1 MISLR
6 NHVKNEKMH
15 YVVFCFVFLCGM
27 ATSLA
32 IYLEERKHVYS
43 DQKAVGEL
51 FTEKLNDSL
60 TQYITEVSSAA
71 ALIESSKGEVSAG
84 YFSRFAQRVI
94 TTQGINLYFA
104 QYVPA
109 SKKNEYEMQKRIL
122 LGNYNFRIYPDGNR
136 SEYMPLALG
145 YPDKFTYGYDILS
158 SQYRNISSVIQARN
172 SSSVTLSEPTLS
184 PFSDSS
190 LSTAADTF
198 IIRKPIYLSV
208 DARSYKLTDDIG
220 FHGIVGAFFRVDSL
234 FKEVNSLV
242 NHDLYYRLADVS
254 SDRELWF
261 VDTAEPS
268 SWEGVSFDTHYLSI
282 AGRKWRIDTRYNE
295 NIITRIHWFLVTV
308 PLFVFGFLALF
319 LAYYSRKLSLT
330 YFSMLDSINKRI
342 EIDELTGLLSRYQ
355 IQLELNELIVT
366 CQKEEKQLAALI
378 LDLDHFKT
386 INDAFGHELGDKL
399 LVKVSKR
406 LASILPDDAVIGYL
420 GGDAFLVLVV
430 QSDGQD
436 MPALDVLA
444 KDWIQKVSQ
453 SYFVEGLTLDI
464 GCSIGVALY
473 PEFGKDAVTLIKNA
487 DMAVYQAKTAGR
499 ATYHFYDG
507 DMGRRFARNVRIETR
522 LRLAL
527 QNGNLELHFQPK
539 VDLTTERCVGMEALL
554 RWNDEELGMV
564 SPAEFVPIA
573 EQTGIILPLGDWVFE
588 QAFRHIL
595 EWQAQG
601 ITVPPIA
608 INCSA
613 AQLKR
618 IDFLPKLLALLDKYQ
633 IDPSLLEIEV
643 TESILIEDAERCAEL
658 LRQLSRL
665 GMRLAID
672 DFGTGYS
679 SLSYLK
685 DLPFHYV
692 KIDQVFIRNIIE
704 DKKHAALTHA
714 IISLSHDLGLKVI
727 AEGITDIHQL
737 IMLQD
742 FGCDIGQGYLFSKA
756 LGANSMGSDPMIV
769 ALNEQSSED

>member
-15 YVVFCFVFLCGM
+15 YVVFCIVFLCGI

-43 DQKAVGEL
+43 DQKAVGEH
-51 FTEKLNDSL
+51 FAEKLNDSL
-60 TQYITEVSSAA
+60 MQYITELSSVAS
-71 ALIESSKGEVSAG
+71 LIESNKAEVSASH
-84 YFSRFAQRVI
+84 FSRFAQGII
-94 TTQGINLYFA
+94 TTQDISLYFA

-109 SKKNEYEMQKRIL
+109 SKKYEYEMQQRIL
-122 LGNYNFRIYPDGNR
+122 LGNYKFKIYPDENK

-145 YPDKFTYGYDILS
+145 YPDKLTYGYDILS
-158 SQYRNISSVIQARN
+158 SQYRNL
-172 SSSVTLSEPTLS
+172 SSVTRARNASSIILSEPTFT
-184 PFSDSS
+184 PFSDTKLGASP
-190 LSTAADTF
+190 DTF
-198 IIRKPIYLSV
+198 ILRKSIYLSV

-220 FHGIVGAFFRVDSL
+220 FHGIVGAYFSIDSL
-234 FKEVNSLV
+234 LKEANSLV
-242 NHDLYYRLADVS
+242 NHGLYYRLADVS
-254 SDRELWF
+254 SDRPLWF
-261 VDTAEPS
+261 VDSAEPS
-268 SWEGVSFDTHYLSI
+268 SWEEENFDTRYLSI
-282 AGRKWRIDTRYNE
+282 AGRKWRIDTRYTE
-295 NIITRIHWFLVTV
+295 NIVTRIHWFLVIA

-319 LAYYSRKLSLT
+319 LSFYSRKLSLT

-355 IQLELNELIVT
+355 IQLELNELISV
-366 CQKEEKQLAALI
+366 CQKENKQLATLI

-386 INDAFGHELGDKL
+386 INDAFGHELGDRL

-406 LASILPDDAVIGYL
+406 LTSVLPDGAVTGYL
-420 GGDAFLVLVV
+420 GGDAFLVLLV
-430 QSDGQD
+430 QSHEQN

-444 KDWIQKVSQ
+444 KDLIQKISQ

-464 GCSIGVALY
+464 GCSIGVAVY

-507 DMGRRFARNVRIETR
+507 DMGRKFARNVRIETR
-522 LRLAL
+522 LRQAL
-527 QNGNLELHFQPK
+527 QNGNLELNFQPK

-554 RWNDEELGMV
+554 RWNDEELGAV

-618 IDFLPKLLALLDKYQ
+618 TDFLPKLLALLDKYK
-633 IDPSLLEIEV
+633 IDPGLLEIEV

-665 GMRLAID
+665 GMKLAID

-704 DKKHAALTHA
+704 DRKHAALTHA

-769 ALNEQSSED
+769 ALNEQDSKD